1 MVNIGAYH
9 VDDGTTPLRGM
20 LKIMNLYIQ
29 YTIKTLSKYY
39 KNENIM
45 IFSWV
50 ISETSILCT

>member
-20 LKIMNLYIQ
+20 LKIMKLYIQ
-29 YTIKTLSKYY
+29 YTIRTLSKYY

-45 IFSWV
+45 IFS
-50 ISETSILCT
+50 

>member
-9 VDDGTTPLRGM
+9 VDDGTTPLGGM
-20 LKIMNLYIQ
+20 LKSMNLYIQ
-29 YTIKTLSKYY
+29 YTIRTFSKYY

-50 ISETSILCT
+50 TSEISILWT